1 MTIFFCGLF
10 CDIIKR
16 YRFTQGFWEK
26 FCICQT
32 FSTSSDDH
40 LDLCI
45 LLVKFE
51 EVKITVPMQK
61 PSVGCLVSDITDKIA
76 TESNQLV
83 SVSPVSFF
91 TPRMI
96 KTVITQLTHRVIVVH
111 VSTSTRP
118 NNSYSNNFQLDVL
131 FHCCST
137 NRCLRILQTMLEI
150 GYTRRYESLVCCS
163 RKIGYVSV
171 LSKINFNVI
180 NPVCVYSF

>member
-16 YRFTQGFWEK
+16 YSFTRGFWEK
-26 FCICQT
+26 FCIFQT

-45 LLVKFE
+45 LLIKLE
-51 EVKITVPMQK
+51 EVKITVPMQQ
-61 PSVGCLVSDITDKIA
+61 PSVGCLASDVRDKIA

-96 KTVITQLTHRVIVVH
+96 KTVITQLARRVIVVH

-118 NNSYSNNFQLDVL
+118 NNSYSNNFQLGVL
-131 FHCCST
+131 FHCCSI
-137 NRCLRILQTMLEI
+137 NRCSFFKTMLEI
-150 GYTRRYESLVCCS
+150 GYRYESLVCWS

-171 LSKINFNVI
+171 LSIFYFNVI